1 MNECHVMV
9 AVEDTLSAAVV
20 RRLIRETGRNFVVSG
35 IFNARGYGKLKSGM
49 TKFRNASHTLPHIVL
64 TDLDRYPCPPAL
76 LADWKAMALPVRILF
91 RIAVKEVEAWLLAD
105 RAGIADFLGVA
116 RNKVPDDPEAV
127 ADPKRCLINL
137 ARNGRKKR
145 LAMEIIPEVG
155 SSASIGPFYNQR
167 LSEFVDTDWCV
178 ADARAVSP
186 SLDRALS
193 RLSFFMATP

>member
-1 MNECHVMV
+1 MNGCHVIV
-9 AVEDTLSAAVV
+9 AVEDALSAAVMC
-20 RRLIRETGRNFVVSG
+20 RLIRESGRNFVVSR
-35 IFNARGYGKLKSGM
+35 IVNARGYGQLKSGM

-76 LADWKAMALPVRILF
+76 LADWKATGLPARMLL

-116 RNKVPDDPEAV
+116 RSKVPHHPEKV

-145 LAMEIIPEVG
+145 LAMEIVPEAG
-155 SSASIGPFYNQR
+155 SPTAIGPLYNQR
-167 LSEFVDTDWCV
+167 LSEFVDSTWCV
-178 ADARAVSP
+178 EDARSLSP
-186 SLDRALS
+186 SLDRTLS
-193 RLSFFMATP
+193 RLSFFMAA